1 MVRIRE
7 GYTCNMGARVS
18 REDYEW
24 VYTEEP
30 HATRRKEIM
39 AKYPQVKKLMGPDP
53 NLKYKV
59 LFLVTLQILAMTVI
73 STQSWLIVF
82 LMAYI
87 FGGTI
92 NHSLN
97 LAIHEIAHNLAF
109 GHGRPLANRA
119 LGMIAN
125 LPIGVPISVSFKKYH
140 LEHHRYQGDVKKDV
154 DIPSEFEGKIFN
166 RTLLKLIWVILQ
178 PYFYAF
184 RPLFI
189 RPMPVT
195 VLEVINFIVQVLFDV
210 MVYKYFGVKAIFY
223 FIQGTFLGT
232 GLHPLSGH
240 FISEH
245 YMFIKGQETYSYY
258 GPLNLLTFNVGY
270 HNEHHDFPSIPGC
283 RLPELKKI
291 APEYYDNLPHYTSW
305 VKVIYDF
312 IMDPEIGPY
321 SRVRRHIKSEDSDKT
336 D

>member
-1 MVRIRE
+1 
-7 GYTCNMGARVS
+7 MGARVS

-39 AKYPQVKKLMGPDP
+39 AKYPQIKKLMRPDP

-59 LFLVTLQILAMTVI
+59 LFLVTLQILAMSFI
-73 STQSWLIVF
+73 SSQSWIVVF
-82 LMAYI
+82 LMAYV

-109 GHGRPLANRA
+109 GHSRPLANRI

-140 LEHHRYQGDVKKDV
+140 LEHHRYQGDEKKDV
-154 DIPSEFEGKIFN
+154 DIPSDFEGRMFN
-166 RTLLKLIWVILQ
+166 RTFSKLIWVILQ

-189 RPMPVT
+189 RPMPVST
-195 VLEVINFIVQVLFDV
+195 LEIVNFIVQVTFDV
-210 MVYKYFGVKAIFY
+210 LVYKYFGIKAIFY

-283 RLPELKKI
+283 RLPEVKKI
-291 APEYYDNLPHYTSW
+291 APEYYDNLPHYDSW

-312 IMDPEIGPY
+312 ITDPEIGPY
-321 SRVRRHIKSEDSDKT
+321 SRVRRNIKESDEKKI

>member
-1 MVRIRE
+1 MI
-7 GYTCNMGARVS
+7 A
-18 REDYEW
+18 
-24 VYTEEP
+24 
-30 HATRRKEIM
+30 

-59 LFLVTLQILAMTVI
+59 LFLVTLQILAMSVI
-73 STQSWLIVF
+73 STQSWPIVF

-87 FGGTI
+87 FGGTV

-154 DIPSEFEGKIFN
+154 DIPSEFEGKMFN

-195 VLEVINFIVQVLFDV
+195 TLEVINFIVQVLFDV

-270 HNEHHDFPSIPGC
+270 HNEHHDFPSIPGS
-283 RLPELKKI
+283 RLPEVSFLFSCLRMLCCTI
-291 APEYYDNLPHYTSW
+291 YSFFVHTVPP
-305 VKVIYDF
+305 VICT
-312 IMDPEIGPY
+312 
-321 SRVRRHIKSEDSDKT
+321 VRNR
-336 D
+336 